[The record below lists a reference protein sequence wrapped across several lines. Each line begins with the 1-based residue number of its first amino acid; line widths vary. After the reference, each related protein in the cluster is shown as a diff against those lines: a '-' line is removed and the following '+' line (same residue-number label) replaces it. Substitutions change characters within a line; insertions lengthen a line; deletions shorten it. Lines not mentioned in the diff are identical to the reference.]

1 MRIARDAESCQEL
14 NAVVSWLAKCVRRA
28 PMNRHDYAAHQSAS
42 FLIAYSCRLVCG
54 FIRAIIGQAVRWSK
68 LFDLPPIH
76 NDRSYAVAHFKPDF
90 ACGDRSGT
98 SSWMFFIF
106 ALGEC
111 KNEKRKTGTYHCT

>member
-1 MRIARDAESCQEL
+1 MCALRSDGL
-14 NAVVSWLAKCVRRA
+14 
-28 PMNRHDYAAHQSAS
+28 P
-42 FLIAYSCRLVCG
+42 RLPRSYVCILSHSSMALFVCG

-68 LFDLPPIH
+68 LFDLPPIP
-76 NDRSYAVAHFKPDF
+76 NGRSYAVAHFKPDF

-106 ALGEC
+106 ALGER